1 MISPAFSHDPSPRR
15 GVCRRLHVLAM
26 VCAAVLT
33 AAGAWGS
40 EVRNFDIPRT
50 TAAAAL
56 PLFLEQSGADVAFAN
71 ADLQRVQTNPLRGA
85 YSAKVALERMLAN
98 TSLAVLHDVKTGALL
113 IRRAEEPPSGA
124 PNGNTHSASP
134 MNTKSKTT
142 LGLLLS
148 SLTLGVT
155 AVDAQN
161 TSPRDVVPSDEVVS
175 LNEFRVSTSTVNE
188 YLAADSITGTRVASK
203 LSELPFAVNVVTSE
217 FLNDFVLLELNEQLA
232 TVSGFSP
239 NENEN
244 SYQLRGFASGT
255 TLVDGFRW
263 LGSASASFGSNIDR
277 IEVIKGAVG
286 SIYGQ
291 INPGGVINTIT
302 RKPLTRREQG
312 LSVLA
317 GSLDSFRSTAY
328 ATGPAGRSGKLFYR
342 ADVSYYQRRYD
353 EAFADLSQ
361 YYGSLQFAYRHST
374 DTSVNVAFSLIDTRK
389 HVVSSIPINSVVIQ
403 DPYRP
408 VGRTFTFYTGLNTNL
423 LGFSLHGPSAYQD
436 ALTQSARAS
445 LEHRF
450 NPVWSLRAGV
460 SAVEATREVNRQG
473 GNTLAVATQSLTLR
487 PLWQLRK
494 QDAVAAQVDTLAS
507 FRTGPVAHKLLF
519 TLDYNHEQRSDDG
532 FQMSNASRALNARQ
546 FTLLPANP
554 LYGFALYRDN
564 RAAYD
569 ELADDD
575 EVGYSVFGV
584 FVSERAALLDNRLI
598 LMAGGRYDQVSTDP
612 KTLGVQGASY
622 SVSDFTYQAGATFR
636 VTKGLSLYANQS
648 TSFSPQPNLDLSGNP
663 LPNEQGSGYEFG
675 LKLLLAGD
683 RLSLSLNRFQV
694 DRENIAV
701 LLIDP
706 VTLREDYVLS
716 THERSNGYELDIN
729 WQVTDAF
736 QLLGGYGF
744 TEARAINNP
753 SATYLIGRNVLKR
766 VPENNLGAAAR
777 YKFTGPLK
785 GLTAN
790 ASVRWLSESIINIG
804 GRSIT
809 PTTANPFRNT
819 RFDNGLLP
827 YPNRPVDSLVTSGA
841 PVRVG
846 DGRESVYNGAATT
859 WDFGIGYSF
868 ATSSKRFRH
877 QLRLNVKNAF
887 DVRYS
892 YGAGIAGD
900 PRMILGEYAV
910 KF

>member
-1 MISPAFSHDPSPRR
+1 MTPFNPFFDRPQR
-15 GVCRRLHVLAM
+15 GGARWRALVTTVACALVLN
-26 VCAAVLT
+26 AAVAL
-33 AAGAWGS
+33 AG
-40 EVRNFDIPRT
+40 EVRHYDIPRT
-50 TAAAAL
+50 NAAAAL
-56 PLFLEQSGADVAFAN
+56 HAFLEQSGADVAFAN
-71 ADLQRVQTNPLRGA
+71 ADLQRVQTNALKGDYP
-85 YSAKVALERMLAN
+85 AKEALERMLAH
-98 TSLAVLHDVKTGALL
+98 TTLAVLHDEKTGALL
-113 IRRAEEPPSGA
+113 IRRAEDVSVDS
-124 PNGNTHSASP
+124 SAGKKSDESP
-134 MNTKSKTT
+134 AKTKPATS
-142 LGLLLS
+142 
-148 SLTLGVT
+148 VT
-155 AVDAQN
+155 SATEQN
-161 TSPRDVVPSDEVVS
+161 TPPRATVRTDEVVS
-175 LNEFRVSTSTVNE
+175 LTEFRVSTSTVNE

-217 FLNDFVLLELNEQLA
+217 FMNDFVLLELNDQLA

-302 RKPLTRREQG
+302 RKPLTHREQG
-312 LSVLA
+312 ISVLA
-317 GSLDSFRSTAY
+317 GSLDSFRTTAY
-328 ATGPAGRSGKLFYR
+328 STGPAGTSGKLFYR
-342 ADVSYYQRRYD
+342 ADVSYYQRGYD
-353 EAFADLSQ
+353 QPFADLSQ
-361 YYGSLQFAYRHST
+361 YYGSLQFAYRHSP
-374 DTSVNVAFSLIDTRK
+374 DTSVNVAFSVIDTRK

-408 VGRTFTFYTGLNTNL
+408 IGRTFTFYTGLNEGL
-423 LGFSLHGPSAYQD
+423 MEFSLQGPGAFQD
-436 ALTQSARAS
+436 ARTKNGRAS
-445 LEHRF
+445 LEHRI
-450 NPVWSLRAGV
+450 NSVWSVRAGL

-473 GNTLAVATQSLTLR
+473 GNTYAVATQSLSLR
-487 PLWQLRK
+487 PLWQFRE
-494 QDAVAAQVDTLAS
+494 QSAVAAQVDTLAA

-519 TLDYNHEQRSDDG
+519 TLDYNHEQTSDDG
-532 FQMSNASRALNARQ
+532 FQMSNASRAINARQ
-546 FTLLPANP
+546 FNLLPANP

-569 ELADDD
+569 ELTDDD
-575 EVGYSVFGV
+575 DVGYSVYGA
-584 FVSERAALLDNRLI
+584 FVSERASLLDNRLI
-598 LMAGGRYDQVSTDP
+598 LMAGGRYDKVYTDP
-612 KTLGVQGASY
+612 KTLGVEGASY
-622 SVSDFTYQAGATFR
+622 SVSDFTYQAGVTFR
-636 VTKGLSLYANQS
+636 VTKGISLYANQS
-648 TSFSPQPNLDLSGNP
+648 TSFSPQPSLDLSGKP
-663 LPNEQGSGYEFG
+663 LPNEQGGGYEFG
-675 LKLLLAGD
+675 LKFLLAGE

-701 LLIDP
+701 LLADP

-716 THERSNGYELDIN
+716 THERSNGYELDVN
-729 WQVTDAF
+729 WQVADSL

-753 SATYLIGRNVLKR
+753 SATYLTGRNVLKR

-777 YKFTGPLK
+777 YKFSGPLK

-790 ASVRWLSESIINIG
+790 ASMRWLSESIINIG

-819 RFDNGLLP
+819 RFENGLLP
-827 YPNRPVDSLVTSGA
+827 YPNRPADSLVPSGA

-846 DGRESVYNGAATT
+846 DGRESVYNRPSTT
-859 WDFGIGYSF
+859 WDFGLGYSF
-868 ATSSKRFRH
+868 ATTSKRFRH

-887 DVRYS
+887 NVRYS

-900 PRMILGEYAV
+900 PRMILGEYAL